1 MYIHSGQT
9 IRASRNPR
17 LELKSLYHVAF
28 PQQRRSPAYVNG
40 RQSFCP
46 YLGCFDS
53 RCSKARSDDHH
64 FFKLPRAFGVHIISD
79 RRRRRRLAQPA
90 TGQHNVIAAYLIT
103 YVSATEHVG
112 KNPLQRTLACVY
124 GHFYIAHG
132 ISLINKIL
140 AGLLHYLPENLFGGT
155 VVGIYRDPARRRRQ
169 NGTKDHDYK
178 QRMFHSSATDI
189 AVPSISLII
198 PIRPA
203 ALPS

>member
-46 YLGCFDS
+46 YLGSFDS

-124 GHFYIAHG
+124 GHFYIAQG
-132 ISLINKIL
+132 ISLIKKIL
-140 AGLLHYLPENLFGGT
+140 AGLLSLKT
-155 VVGIYRDPARRRRQ
+155 
-169 NGTKDHDYK
+169 
-178 QRMFHSSATDI
+178 SSAARLSASTVIPRAD
-189 AVPSISLII
+189 AVKTAQRIMITNSVCFI
-198 PIRPA
+198 
-203 ALPS
+203 LPPRT